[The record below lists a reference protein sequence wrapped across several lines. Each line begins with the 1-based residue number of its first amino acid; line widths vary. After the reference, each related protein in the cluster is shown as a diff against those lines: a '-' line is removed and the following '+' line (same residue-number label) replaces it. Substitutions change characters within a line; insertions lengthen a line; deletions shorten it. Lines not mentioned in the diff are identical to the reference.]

1 MHINILVERCF
12 LTSRQTFNTII
23 HQINRCHRLKIPSP
37 LCIHMRKTGLHK
49 MRRVLHILPLGLH
62 IHFPRRLQ
70 VQGRG
75 RGVGGGGEAGLPRSR
90 QGWGWL
96 WCCCWRRTGG
106 PRPAPWTA
114 RFRLE
119 QAQEEALWRNSNKL
133 FTKNISITFMKLR
146 RWSSVSTQR

>member
-23 HQINRCHRLKIPSP
+23 HQINHRLKISSP
-37 LCIHMRKTGLHK
+37 LCIHMKKTGLHK
-49 MRRVLHILPLGLH
+49 MRRVLRILPLGLH

-90 QGWGWL
+90 QG
-96 WCCCWRRTGG
+96 
-106 PRPAPWTA
+106 
-114 RFRLE
+114 
-119 QAQEEALWRNSNKL
+119 
-133 FTKNISITFMKLR
+133 
-146 RWSSVSTQR
+146 